1 MFASLSVLN
10 FLTYHN
16 PLFFLSIAL
25 INFSRSSKNF
35 GNAHW
40 LIYSIESGNKK
51 GFYFLIHCMCSTERK
66 LLSSYILQFTN
77 NMVGCSHNSIYG
89 SIIWKI
95 WLDAHTILTACL
107 FAIRF
112 SIHANKNSI
121 IVILL
126 VIFTHY
132 SRRIFHY

>member
-16 PLFFLSIAL
+16 PLFSLSIAL
-25 INFSRSSKNF
+25 INFSKSSKNF

-40 LIYSIESGNKK
+40 LIYSIDCGNKK
-51 GFYFLIHCMCSTERK
+51 RFLLSNSMRSTERK

-77 NMVGCSHNSIYG
+77 DTQSRRRYG
-89 SIIWKI
+89 WM
-95 WLDAHTILTACL
+95 LTQ
-107 FAIRF
+107 
-112 SIHANKNSI
+112 SQ
-121 IVILL
+121 LL
-126 VIFTHY
+126 VYLLFVFQYKQTKTLLLLYSLVRFTHY